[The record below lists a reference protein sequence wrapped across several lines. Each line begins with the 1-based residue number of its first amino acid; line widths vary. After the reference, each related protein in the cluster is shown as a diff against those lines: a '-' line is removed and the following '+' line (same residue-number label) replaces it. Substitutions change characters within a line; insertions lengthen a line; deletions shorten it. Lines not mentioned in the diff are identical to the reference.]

1 VSVAVPIDPA
11 AQLALR
17 LALAVLFAAAAV
29 HKLRDRAGFRA
40 VLRDYAIL
48 PGGLVGAASLAVPS
62 AEATL
67 AAGLLL
73 PATRVVASLAAAGL
87 LSLYGVAI
95 AMNLARGRRAIDCGC
110 AGPGGPRPLSGGL
123 VARNAALAAAALACA
138 APVASRPLG
147 WIDAG
152 TVVGA
157 LLAVALLYAA
167 ADVALANAARPRA
180 VGVGATW
187 TR

>member
-1 VSVAVPIDPA
+1 VSASASVDPA

-17 LALAVLFAAAAV
+17 LALAALLAAAAA
-29 HKLRDRAGFRA
+29 HKLRDGAGFRA

-48 PGGLVGAASLAVPS
+48 PDGLVGAASSSVPA
-62 AEATL
+62 AEAAIAL
-67 AAGLLL
+67 GLLL
-73 PATRVVASLAAAGL
+73 SATRVAASLAAASL

-95 AMNLARGRRAIDCGC
+95 AINLARGRRAIDCGC

-138 APVASRPLG
+138 TPVAARPLG

-157 LLAVALLYAA
+157 LLAGVLIYAA

-180 VGVGATW
+180 AGVGGPW